1 MISKQPINLIYC
13 TCSIFCAIRT
23 TKMIVLVK
31 YLCRYLAT
39 LLIKCHGTFD
49 VSNYYDSPS
58 QASLSMVASIRAV
71 WASLTSRLL
80 GLNRRW
86 VVATSSGLLNM
97 KKMVIVQNVQSG
109 HLPR

>member
-1 MISKQPINLIYC
+1 
-13 TCSIFCAIRT
+13 
-23 TKMIVLVK
+23 MIVLVK

-86 VVATSSGLLNM
+86 VVATSTGLLNM
-97 KKMVIVQNVQSG
+97 KMVIVQNVQSG
-109 HLPR
+109 HLP